1 MADDFRLAPL
11 KRILEKV
18 NSLAK
23 QTHALSD
30 DALRAKTAVFRERLQ
45 KGESENALLPEAFA
59 VAREAAERV
68 LGMYPY
74 DVQVLGAVA
83 LHRGKIAEMKT
94 GEGKTLTAVLPL
106 YLSALSGKSC
116 ILVTMNDYLA
126 VRDGNNLAPLYA
138 FLGLRAAVG
147 VPENPAQRFSAAQKR
162 KIYAADVV
170 YTTNGALGFDYLLE
184 NLAPS
189 VEETYLRPFHYCII
203 DEADAVLLDS
213 AHMPLVISGAPRVQ
227 SNLYRQADDFV
238 STLKRERDYTVDDDS
253 AFLTEKGVAYAEAYF
268 SADNLFNASEADRM
282 RHIMLAL
289 KAHATMERD
298 RDYIR
303 DEDGIRLL
311 DRSGGGRILENT
323 KLRGGVHQAIEAK
336 EHVKITQE
344 TRAMASI
351 TFQDFFR
358 LFPRVAGMTGSAE
371 HNRREFREIY
381 GLDVLRIPTDR
392 PVIRRDFPDVVC
404 STRRDQITRALAEVQ
419 ALYENRQPVLMFTD
433 SIATSEQVSAML
445 LQKGIPHNVLNAH
458 NTAREAMIIA
468 EAGKPGAVTVATGVA
483 GRGTDIR
490 LRGEAK
496 ERGGLA
502 LIGVGRMENRRM
514 EMQARGRSGRQGDPG
529 FSRFYVSPDDEVVKK
544 NGAGWFERYRDD
556 PERDRSHLSTGR
568 LARLIASAQRTSEE
582 HAQEQRQRTMQ
593 FGRSMRRQ
601 REVIYRMRR
610 SVLSGDTVSG
620 EHLARIAEQV
630 IDAFLDS
637 SDRLPDRYAL
647 SRFILDNISYRIEA
661 LPEEDLLSGRDQQK
675 QYLMSLFSDMLDAQ
689 FMRCGTVSAS
699 ETFVRM
705 MTLKA
710 IDEAWIEQVDYLQQL
725 RIAISGRSF
734 AGHDPILE
742 YHREAHRSF
751 RKMQDAVMRAM
762 IRNILLSDITYRQG
776 GSMQVVLP

>member
-18 NSLAK
+18 NRLAK

-30 DALRAKTAVFRERLQ
+30 DALRAKTAAFRERLQ
-45 KGESENALLPEAFA
+45 KGENESALLPEAFA
-59 VAREAAERV
+59 VAREAAKRV
-68 LGMYPY
+68 LGMYLY
-74 DVQVLGAVA
+74 DVQVLGAIA

-126 VRDGNNLAPLYA
+126 VRDGNDLAPLYA
-138 FLGLRAAVG
+138 FLGLRVAVG

-189 VEETYLRPFHYCII
+189 VGETYLRPFHYCNI

-238 STLKRERDYTVDDDS
+238 STLKRERDYTVDAES
-253 AFLTEKGVAYAEAYF
+253 AYLTEEGVAYAEAYF
-268 SADNLFNASEADRM
+268 AVDNLFDASEAERM

-289 KAHATMERD
+289 KAHAIMERD
-298 RDYIR
+298 KDYIR
-303 DEDGIRLL
+303 DEGGIRLL
-311 DRSGGGRILENT
+311 DRAGGGRILEHT
-323 KLRGGVHQAIEAK
+323 KLRGGIHQAIEAK

-344 TRAMASI
+344 TRSVASI

-358 LFPRVAGMTGSAE
+358 LFPRVAGMTGTAQ
-371 HNRREFREIY
+371 HNRRELREIY
-381 GLDVLRIPTDR
+381 GLDVLRIPTNE

-404 STRRDQITRALAEVQ
+404 STRKEQIARALAEVQ
-419 ALYENRQPVLMFTD
+419 ALNENRQPVLMFTD
-433 SIATSEQVSAML
+433 SIATSEQVSAIL

-458 NTAREAMIIA
+458 NVAREAMIIA

-490 LRGEAK
+490 LQGEAK
-496 ERGGLA
+496 EHGGLA

-544 NGAGWFERYRDD
+544 NAAKWFERYRDD
-556 PERDRSHLSTGR
+556 PKLDRSHLPAGR
-568 LARLIASAQRTSEE
+568 LRRLIAAAQRRGEE
-582 HAQEQRQRTMQ
+582 LEREQRRMTMRY
-593 FGRSMRRQ
+593 GRSMCRQ
-601 REVIYRMRR
+601 REVIYHMR
-610 SVLSGDTVSG
+610 SGVLSGDTVSKDQ
-620 EHLARIAEQV
+620 LAQIAEQV

-647 SRFILDNISYRIEA
+647 SRFILDNISYRIDA
-661 LPEEDLLSGRDQQK
+661 LPAEDLLLSRDQQK
-675 QYLMSLFSDMLDAQ
+675 RYLMSLFSDMLSAQ
-689 FMRCGTVSAS
+689 LGRCGTVSAS

-725 RIAISGRSF
+725 RIAISGRNF
-734 AGHDPILE
+734 AGHDPIQE

-751 RKMQDAVMRAM
+751 RKMQDAVKLTM
-762 IRNILLSDITYRQG
+762 IRNILLSDILLFPD
-776 GSMQVVLP
+776 GSMRVVLP